1 MIGPDEPVMC
11 CERGA
16 PQVARTALRADR
28 LRVGAELLR
37 PAHEAVGFAE
47 GMNRHDVATEIN
59 LLTVPRE
66 EEAASQQ
73 SPVAVAPCARENDF
87 AGRGRQDRL
96 EIPAIGEAPRK
107 RVAKIGRA

>member
-11 CERGA
+11 CDLGA
-16 PQVARTALRADR
+16 PPVAPTALRADR

-47 GMNRHDVATEIN
+47 GRNRHDVATEID

-73 SPVAVAPCARENDF
+73 SPVAVSPCARAHDF
-87 AGRGRQDRL
+87 DGRGRQTPL
-96 EIPAIGEAPRK
+96 AIPTNW
-107 RVAKIGRA
+107 